1 MQYHI
6 QTAPVWDAYKED
18 GCPLCRI
25 FKAREDRLVG
35 QYLSDNVMDP
45 DFRVASNAVGFCR
58 EHIRA
63 MYTGQNKL
71 GLALQL
77 ETRAAELNKIIGDP
91 PADKKQAKKKAAK
104 LREHTGCVICSTLDE
119 LMPRYF
125 MTIAQMYANEP
136 EFPELFAKA
145 SHCLNHAVALYDA
158 GEFAGKKTAGYL
170 AALTAGM
177 KRELKKIESE
187 LRDFADCF
195 DFKNAGARPDP
206 EAIPRAIAILNGI
219 TLDKK

>member
-6 QTAPVWDAYKED
+6 QTAPVWDAYKAD
-18 GCPLCRI
+18 GCPLCAI
-25 FKAREDRLVG
+25 FKAREDRLIG

-45 DFRVASNAVGFCR
+45 DFRVASNSVGFCR

-63 MYTGQNKL
+63 MYAGQNKL

-77 ETRAAELNKIIGDP
+77 ETRAAELNKIIGNQ
-91 PADKKQAKKKAAK
+91 PADKKSAKKKAAK
-104 LREHTGCVICSTLDE
+104 LREHIGCVICSTLDDV
-119 LMPRYF
+119 MPRYY

-136 EFPELFAKA
+136 DFPELFASA
-145 SHCLNHAVALYDA
+145 THCLDHAVLLYEA
-158 GEFAGKKTAGYL
+158 SEYAGKKIAGYL
-170 AALTAGM
+170 AVLTSSM

-187 LRDFADCF
+187 MRDFADCF

-206 EAIPRAIAILNGI
+206 DAIPRAIAVLIGKL
-219 TLDKK
+219 